1 MPTGNP
7 AGVVQT
13 PVFLSGSANE
23 PNFENLTPD
32 ELALFD
38 ESLRTI
44 AKMESL
50 ERDLSGL
57 LLSERDAFL
66 WGASIAKRAF
76 NKPFGGLLMNG
87 SVNMQMIRPVT
98 VLSNVP
104 ASLGGGGG
112 TAVLSWKR
120 YFSSTGWQALFGN
133 QASPV
138 SLGVSG
144 SGTTAT
150 TTYERVMLVAPYL
163 LSTGPTPRVAEI
175 KPFVGQVSYPVFPI
189 AWQKI
194 TDLYVARLPGVLL
207 VEKNGQFAIEANIT
221 SVGMDEI
228 ALFGIQYVT
237 SDYAVLES

>member
-1 MPTGNP
+1 
-7 AGVVQT
+7 
-13 PVFLSGSANE
+13 
-23 PNFENLTPD
+23 
-32 ELALFD
+32 
-38 ESLRTI
+38 
-44 AKMESL
+44 
-50 ERDLSGL
+50 
-57 LLSERDAFL
+57 
-66 WGASIAKRAF
+66 
-76 NKPFGGLLMNG
+76 MNG

-194 TDLYVARLPGVLL
+194 TDLYVARLPGVLM